1 MTSAAG
7 FPACDGTLPWHLHWH
22 RLESCTGLG
31 AALGAGPPPLLFL
44 RLFFFFFLIEFF
56 FFQKKKLKKNKKK
69 IKKKKTNKHLL
80 LLLWCTGWDLLSI
93 KNHHHHHREKLSR
106 SFFFSFTLCLFST
119 ASPLALGLPNLFLN
133 LGGCA
138 PPVHFS
144 LSPLSRVL
152 GKLASALFHQEG

>member
-1 MTSAAG
+1 MLRVSLLA
-7 FPACDGTLPWHLHWH
+7 
-22 RLESCTGLG
+22 TGHCPG
-31 AALGAGPPPLLFL
+31 IYTGIAWRAALVWGLRWGPVLLL
-44 RLFFFFFLIEFF
+44 CFFCVFSSSSSWSSSSSF
-56 FFQKKKLKKNKKK
+56 KKKNLKKIKRKLK
-69 IKKKKTNKHLL
+69 KKKKTNKHLL

-119 ASPLALGLPNLFLN
+119 ASPLPLGLPNLFLN

>member
-56 FFQKKKLKKNKKK
+56 FFQKKIKKK
-69 IKKKKTNKHLL
+69 IKRKLKKKKQTNTF
-80 LLLWCTGWDLLSI
+80 CCCCGAPDGI
-93 KNHHHHHREKLSR
+93 
-106 SFFFSFTLCLFST
+106 SFQLKIIIIIIGKSS
-119 ASPLALGLPNLFLN
+119 LALF
-133 LGGCA
+133 
-138 PPVHFS
+138 FS
-144 LSPLSRVL
+144 LSHSVFSPLLLHCHSDFQT
-152 GKLASALFHQEG
+152 SS